1 MKFTDIIKI
10 LFLAFA
16 IMISVSCEKEED
28 RASDLT
34 DKVTITLDVDKIGL
48 ESASIRVRHDG
59 AADQLWVYLM
69 TEDLTSDA
77 DALIDAKLAKDLELT
92 GEIVVYT
99 GQNKSINVP
108 DLLPKVY
115 YRFICKMIDSLT
127 GSTCGEAAELQFR
140 TRRDP
145 SVFEINDNWSVERG
159 ERSINYQDKMEYDN
173 FICTSSDDETYVLV
187 PIKENDFEFY
197 YESDLRRFFED
208 YLASFNLPEGDS
220 QWKNIVKSG
229 DQTLSEQ
236 RLRSGD
242 WLVFM
247 IGIDIDGELS
257 GLYQQLDMV
266 IEPETPTK
274 EYERWI
280 GEWEIADRDGQ
291 KLFDITI
298 LPSENNM
305 WYYMGGWESGNI
317 FAFDTYDQTLMPEL
331 FFDKESGKLG
341 FISQYVNTMVSG
353 TDAVDFY
360 FSGTFTAYG
369 TTYVLGNELL
379 NYMMAESVF
388 TETNTYSQARIEA
401 RNFTANGMDF
411 PIQSICYIYYNGAN
425 PGSISLEVPMLP
437 LTMTKK

>member
-1 MKFTDIIKI
+1 MKLTDIVKV
-10 LFLAFA
+10 LFLSLALVFSA
-16 IMISVSCEKEED
+16 SCEKEEGKAAD
-28 RASDLT
+28 QDHQ
-34 DKVTITLDVDKIGL
+34 VTITLDVDKLSL

-59 AADQLWVYLM
+59 AADLLWVYLM
-69 TEDLTSDA
+69 TDDLTSDA
-77 DALIDAKLAKDLELT
+77 DELIDAKLARELELT

-99 GQNKSINVP
+99 GRNKSLTVT
-108 DLLPKVY
+108 DLAPKAY
-115 YRFICKMIDSLT
+115 YRFICKTIDPVT
-127 GSTCGEAAELQFR
+127 GGACGEAAEIQFR

-187 PIKENDFEFY
+187 PIKENDFEVY
-197 YESDLRRFFED
+197 YESDLRSFFED
-208 YLASFNLPEGDS
+208 YQASFNLPEGDS

-247 IGIDIDGELS
+247 IGIDVDGELS
-257 GLYQQLDMV
+257 GLYQQIDMV

-280 GEWEIADRDGQ
+280 GEWEIADKDGQ
-291 KLFDITI
+291 KLFDIII

-305 WYYMGGWESGNI
+305 WYYMGGWESNNI
-317 FAFDTYDQTLMPEL
+317 YAFDTYDQTLMPEL

-360 FSGTFTAYG
+360 FSGTFTAYA

-388 TETNTYSQARIEA
+388 TETSTYSQASIQA
-401 RNFTANGMDF
+401 HNFTTNGMDF

-425 PGSISLEVPMLP
+425 PGSISLAAPTLP

>member
-1 MKFTDIIKI
+1 MKFTDIIKV

-16 IMISVSCEKEED
+16 IMISVSCEKEGD
-28 RASDLT
+28 KTSDLT
-34 DKVTITLDVDKIGL
+34 SQVTITLDVDKISL

-77 DALIDAKLAKDLELT
+77 DGLIDAKLAKDLELT

-115 YRFICKMIDSLT
+115 YRFICKMIDPVT
-127 GSTCGEAAELQFR
+127 GAACGEAAELQFR

-145 SVFEINDNWSVERG
+145 AVFEINENWSIERG
-159 ERSINYQDKMEYDN
+159 ERSVNYVDKVEYDN

-197 YESDLRRFFED
+197 YNNDLRSFFED
-208 YLASFNLPEGDS
+208 YHSSFNLSEGDS

-229 DQTLSEQ
+229 DQTMSEQ

-247 IGIDIDGELS
+247 IGIDVDGELS

-280 GEWEIADRDGQ
+280 GEWEIADKDGQ
-291 KLFDITI
+291 RLFDVTI
-298 LPSENNM
+298 IPSENNM
-305 WYYMGGWESGNI
+305 WYYMGGWESTNI
-317 FAFDTYDQTLMPEL
+317 FAFDTYDPTLMPEL
-331 FFDKESGKLG
+331 YFDKESGKLG

-353 TDAVDFY
+353 SEAVDFY

-369 TTYVLGNELL
+369 TNYVLGNELL
-379 NYMMAESVF
+379 NFMMAESVF
-388 TETNTYSQARIEA
+388 IETQNYSQARIEA
-401 RNFTANGMDF
+401 NNFSTNGMEF
-411 PIQSICYIYYNGAN
+411 PIQSVCYIYYNGSS
-425 PGSISLEVPMLP
+425 PGSISLVAPTLP
-437 LTMTKK
+437 LTMTRK

>member
-1 MKFTDIIKI
+1 MKLSDIIKVI
-10 LFLAFA
+10 CLALAMLFSA
-16 IMISVSCEKEED
+16 SCEKED
-28 RASDLT
+28 GKTADQTRQ
-34 DKVTITLDVDKIGL
+34 VTITLDVDKLSL

-59 AADQLWVYLM
+59 AADLLWTYLM
-69 TEDLTSDA
+69 TDDLTTDA
-77 DALIDAKLAKDLELT
+77 DELMDAKLARELELT

-99 GQNKSINVP
+99 GRNKSVNLT
-108 DLLPKVY
+108 DLAPKAY
-115 YRFICKMIDSLT
+115 YRFICKTVDPVT
-127 GSTCGEAAELQFR
+127 GGVYGDVAEIQFR

-145 SVFEINDNWSVERG
+145 SVFEINENWSVERG
-159 ERSINYQDKMEYDN
+159 ERSINYLDKMEYDN

-197 YESDLRRFFED
+197 YESDLRTFFED
-208 YLASFNLPEGDS
+208 YHSSFNLPEGDS

-247 IGIDIDGELS
+247 IGIDVDGELT

-274 EYERWI
+274 EYERWL
-280 GEWEIADRDGQ
+280 GAWEIADREGK
-291 KLFDITI
+291 KLFDIII

-305 WYYMGGWESGNI
+305 WYYMGGWESDNI

-341 FISQYVNTMVSG
+341 FISQYVNTMVSE

-388 TETNTYSQARIEA
+388 TETSTYSQARIES
-401 RNFTANGMDF
+401 RNFTTNGMEL
-411 PIQSICYIYYNGAN
+411 PIQSICYIYYNGGN
-425 PGSISLEVPMLP
+425 PGSISLTPPTLP
-437 LTMTKK
+437 LTMTRK